1 MSGELETMLDMP
13 EKKAIVVVEDSEPIA
28 ALIKD
33 TLNGEP
39 DYQATIVH
47 DGSRAIEVIQ
57 SVKASLILLDLNL
70 PGITGLQIYDLLKDD
85 AATRDIPIVFI
96 TASPDRKAFKE
107 RNIESF
113 IAKPFDLDELLD
125 AVAQVCRG

>member
-1 MSGELETMLDMP
+1 MNEMP
-13 EKKAIVVVEDSEPIA
+13 ERKAIVVVEDNEPIA

-47 DGSRAIEVIQ
+47 DGSLAIEVIR

-70 PGITGLQIYDLLKDD
+70 PGITGLQIYDLLKEDE
-85 AATRDIPIVFI
+85 ATREIPIVFI
-96 TASPDRKAFKE
+96 TASPDRKAFKA
-107 RNIESF
+107 RGIESF

-125 AVAQVCRG
+125 AVAKVCRG